1 MDAGVDHFG
10 RLLKR
15 AFELP
20 LSGMSISL
28 MFSLSHAHIEGAAQL
43 RRWGKAEDT
52 IGKLREVAEFASVNH
67 IPNAIDTIA
76 DRLHLWWR
84 EKHANIYSRQVRR
97 RRRATPLRAPARRGS
112 MSASTA
118 GGLSSASLLRRVSR
132 NCCHCRATPMCCA
145 SRACTRLGGSLRCGP
160 L

>member
-1 MDAGVDHFG
+1 MDAGVEHFG

-52 IGKLREVAEFASVNH
+52 IGKLKEIAEFASKNK
-67 IPNAIDTIA
+67 IPNAIESIA

-84 EKHANIYSRQVRR
+84 EKRANIYSRQVCP
-97 RRRATPLRAPARRGS
+97 APHALLLTCGSAIHCPL
-112 MSASTA
+112 
-118 GGLSSASLLRRVSR
+118 
-132 NCCHCRATPMCCA
+132 
-145 SRACTRLGGSLRCGP
+145 
-160 L
+160 